1 MRILAELR
9 EQGRAQ
15 DMQALVEHLPYA
27 RFLGI
32 AVDRKG
38 NEITTILPFSDHL
51 VGNTQLRALHGGVIG
66 AFLEIT
72 SIVQLLF
79 DTSCERLPKTIDISI
94 DYLRSGKP
102 VETYGRAIV
111 TRHGRAHRDLAGVAR
126 GAGGGIARPLSA
138 DAGVTR
144 LQNLVPI
151 STCIITSDVLS
162 PVRSSTIAKSD
173 HSRGLTCHRTPS
185 VPCRAARN
193 AACTAATG

>member
-32 AVDRKG
+32 GVDRKG

-94 DYLRSGKP
+94 DYLRSGRP
-102 VETYGRAIV
+102 AETYGRAIV
-111 TRHGRAHRDLAGVAR
+111 TRHGRRVANVR
-126 GAGGGIARPLSA
+126 TEIWQESRSA
-138 DAGVTR
+138 
-144 LQNLVPI
+144 
-151 STCIITSDVLS
+151 
-162 PVRSSTIAKSD
+162 PVAAS
-173 HSRGLTCHRTPS
+173 HGHYLLTP
-185 VPCRAARN
+185 A
-193 AACTAATG
+193 

>member
-1 MRILAELR
+1 MKILAELR

-32 AVDRKG
+32 DVDRKG

-94 DYLRSGKP
+94 DYLRSGRP

-111 TRHGRAHRDLAGVAR
+111 TRHGRRVANVR
-126 GAGGGIARPLSA
+126 TEIWQESRSA
-138 DAGVTR
+138 
-144 LQNLVPI
+144 
-151 STCIITSDVLS
+151 
-162 PVRSSTIAKSD
+162 PVAAS
-173 HSRGLTCHRTPS
+173 HGHFLLTP
-185 VPCRAARN
+185 A
-193 AACTAATG
+193 

>member
-32 AVDRKG
+32 TVDRKG

-94 DYLRSGKP
+94 DYLRSGRP
-102 VETYGRAIV
+102 AETYGRAIV
-111 TRHGRAHRDLAGVAR
+111 TRHGRRVANVR
-126 GAGGGIARPLSA
+126 TEIWQESRSA
-138 DAGVTR
+138 
-144 LQNLVPI
+144 
-151 STCIITSDVLS
+151 
-162 PVRSSTIAKSD
+162 PVAAS
-173 HSRGLTCHRTPS
+173 HGHYLLTP
-185 VPCRAARN
+185 A
-193 AACTAATG
+193 